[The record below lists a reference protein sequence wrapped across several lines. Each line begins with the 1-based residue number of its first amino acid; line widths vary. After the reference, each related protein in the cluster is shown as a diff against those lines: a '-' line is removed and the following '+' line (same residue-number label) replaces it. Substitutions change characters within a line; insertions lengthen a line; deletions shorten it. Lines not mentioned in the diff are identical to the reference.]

1 MKLTTATLLV
11 LAGLLIA
18 TARATEPT
26 ETLTLACQ
34 GTQTRYAAAGMT
46 SEQITMTLTL
56 DFQKG
61 TIVGFPGSNAPV
73 NISNSDDVMVSFS
86 RDGGNSRFN
95 GIIDKKRKTVDA
107 VNMSLDTNTPDF
119 GYTMKC
125 KSSSSAPH
133 HELPAPLPAPS
144 FPHAYP
150 YRGVRAGSTPPRSIG
165 VTGAGNSHWVEYPD
179 PPDGQ
184 PRRAGAATGTAR
196 DAMPTADQR

>member
-56 DFQKG
+56 DFPKG
-61 TIVGFPGSNAPV
+61 TIVGFSGSNAPV
-73 NISNSDDVMVSFS
+73 NISSSDDVMISFS
-86 RDGGNSRFN
+86 RVDGNSRFN
-95 GIIDKKRKTVDA
+95 GIIDKKRKTVDG

-119 GYTMKC
+119 GYAMKC
-125 KSSSSAPH
+125 K
-133 HELPAPLPAPS
+133 
-144 FPHAYP
+144 
-150 YRGVRAGSTPPRSIG
+150 
-165 VTGAGNSHWVEYPD
+165 
-179 PPDGQ
+179 
-184 PRRAGAATGTAR
+184 
-196 DAMPTADQR
+196 

>member
-1 MKLTTATLLV
+1 MKPTTATLLV
-11 LAGLLIA
+11 FVSLIA
-18 TARATEPT
+18 IAQAVES
-26 ETLTLACQ
+26 TLTLACQ

-125 KSSSSAPH
+125 K
-133 HELPAPLPAPS
+133 
-144 FPHAYP
+144 
-150 YRGVRAGSTPPRSIG
+150 
-165 VTGAGNSHWVEYPD
+165 
-179 PPDGQ
+179 
-184 PRRAGAATGTAR
+184 
-196 DAMPTADQR
+196 

>member
-95 GIIDKKRKTVDA
+95 GIIDKKRKTVDG

-125 KSSSSAPH
+125 K
-133 HELPAPLPAPS
+133 
-144 FPHAYP
+144 
-150 YRGVRAGSTPPRSIG
+150 
-165 VTGAGNSHWVEYPD
+165 
-179 PPDGQ
+179 
-184 PRRAGAATGTAR
+184 
-196 DAMPTADQR
+196 

>member
-1 MKLTTATLLV
+1 MKPTTATLLV
-11 LAGLLIA
+11 FVSLIA
-18 TARATEPT
+18 IAQAAES
-26 ETLTLACQ
+26 TLTLACQ

-125 KSSSSAPH
+125 K
-133 HELPAPLPAPS
+133 
-144 FPHAYP
+144 
-150 YRGVRAGSTPPRSIG
+150 
-165 VTGAGNSHWVEYPD
+165 
-179 PPDGQ
+179 
-184 PRRAGAATGTAR
+184 
-196 DAMPTADQR
+196 